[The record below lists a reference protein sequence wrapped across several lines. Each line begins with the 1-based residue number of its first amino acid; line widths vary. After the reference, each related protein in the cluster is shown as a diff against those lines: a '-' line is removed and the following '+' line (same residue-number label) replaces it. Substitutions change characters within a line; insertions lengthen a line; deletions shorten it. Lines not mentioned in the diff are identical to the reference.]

1 MIEGI
6 KKIGFDADDTL
17 WVNEIFFRETEQK
30 FYKLLSDFADEK
42 TIETELYRTE
52 MNNMQLYGY
61 GVKAFILSVVE
72 TAYKIAGDKLSPNIV
87 DQIIKLGKDQL
98 QRKVE
103 LLDGVED
110 TLNALVGRYELILVT
125 KGDLLDQERKLS
137 LSGIEH
143 LFHHVE
149 IMSDKTEREY
159 ERLLRRINVLP
170 EEFMMIGNSLRS
182 DILPPL
188 ALGSYAVYVPY
199 HTTWEHE
206 RVDEPVE
213 SPRLFTVDSLWDI
226 VGLLP

>member
-149 IMSDKTEREY
+149 IMSDKTKREY